1 MIPYNYHTHSHYSDG
16 SNAPEDY
23 IIEAIKQGFKGLGFS
38 EHSTLP
44 FNNTFALQAGNEG
57 AYCKEIYELKVKYSD
72 QIEIYL
78 SLEADYIPGI
88 NQGFKELKEG
98 LNLDYLI
105 GSVHLVREH
114 ISNNNLWFIDGPR
127 SEIYDEGINKI
138 FGGDVRKAVTAYWQQ
153 VNNMIETE
161 TFDVIGHL
169 DKIKMHNR
177 GRWFSE
183 QDKWYTDLVNE
194 TINLIAEKNF
204 LVEVNT
210 RGLYKGRSDSLFPGE
225 YIIRKLYQKGIGIV
239 LSSDAH
245 LPKEISLWFEEAVR
259 QIQACGYKSVN
270 VFTEAKWKEI
280 PLTNSFS

>member
-23 IIEAIKQGFKGLGFS
+23 IVEAIKQGFKGLGFS
-38 EHSTLP
+38 EHSALP
-44 FNNTFALQAGNEG
+44 FVNTFALQAGNEE
-57 AYCKEIYELKVKYSD
+57 AYCKEINELKAKYSD

-127 SEIYDEGINKI
+127 SEIYDEGINQI

-153 VNNMIETE
+153 VNNMVETE

-169 DKIKMHNR
+169 DKIKMHNH

-194 TINLIAEKNF
+194 TINLIAEKNS

-225 YIIRKLYQKGIGIV
+225 YIIHKLYQKGIGII

-245 LPKEISLWFEEAVR
+245 LPKEISLWFDEAAR
-259 QIQACGYKSVN
+259 QIQACGYKTVN
-270 VFTEAKWKEI
+270 VFTEGKWKEI
-280 PLTNSFS
+280 PLTNSFP